1 MFISIENYMLNK
13 VLIAIG
19 DSPESEKIW
28 MYGLTLAEK
37 LGARVLLLHVLNPLQ
52 NGFELVGNPLMGGIS
67 PIVSDLA
74 VQQYRRDWQDYEQIG
89 TERLNAYAQQAQNHQ
104 IASEIFQI
112 PGDSGRIICETA
124 QTNGV
129 DLIVMGRNQKT
140 VLSELLL
147 GSTSSYVL
155 HHAPCSVTIVQ

>member
-1 MFISIENYMLNK
+1 MFNK
-13 VLIAIG
+13 ILIAIG

-37 LGARVLLLHVLNPLQ
+37 LGAQVLLLHVLNPIQ

-74 VQQYRRDWQDYEQIG
+74 VQQYQQDWQDYERVG
-89 TERLNAYAQQAQNHQ
+89 LERLHSYARQAKNRQ
-104 IASEIFQI
+104 IHSEILQTV
-112 PGDSGRIICETA
+112 GDSGHIICEA
-124 QTNGV
+124 ATNWSA
-129 DLIVMGRNQKT
+129 DSIVMGRNQKT

>member
-1 MFISIENYMLNK
+1 MLSK
-13 VLIAIG
+13 ILIAIG
-19 DSPESEKIW
+19 DSPESEVILT
-28 MYGLTLAEK
+28 YGLTLAEK
-37 LGARVLLLHVLNPLQ
+37 LGAQVVLLHVLNALQ

-74 VQQYRRDWQDYEQIG
+74 VQQYRQDWQDYEKVG
-89 TERLNAYAQQAQNHQ
+89 LERLQSYARQAHNRQ
-104 IASEIFQI
+104 IKAEVLQTA
-112 PGDSGRIICETA
+112 GDSGRIICETA
-124 QTNGV
+124 KTNAV

-155 HHAPCSVTIVQ
+155 HHAHCSVTIVQ